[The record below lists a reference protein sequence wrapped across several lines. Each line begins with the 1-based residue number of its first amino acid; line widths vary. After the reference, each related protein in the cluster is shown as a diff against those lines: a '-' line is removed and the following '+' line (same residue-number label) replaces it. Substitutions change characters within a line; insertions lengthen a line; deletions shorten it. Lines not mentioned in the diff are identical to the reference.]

1 MASFICPCR
10 TWLLTLS
17 SSCCA
22 VSPSVLSNRMIRAL
36 QECVERSL
44 ASPWL
49 TKLSICLPIFFT
61 TSTHFPLDS
70 TTSLISCFVTS
81 LSWLAVGADCWA
93 AVICF
98 RKLLVTYSKICC
110 DCAICVSIFFWAR
123 SSNVLN
129 LSSLSLC
136 AFWFFSDFRLGVS
149 KKWSTIA
156 KCCSTFVFPDRL

>member
-17 SSCCA
+17 SSCCV
-22 VSPSVLSNRMIRAL
+22 VSPFISSNHMIRAL
-36 QECVERSL
+36 QERVERSL

-61 TSTHFPLDS
+61 TSTHFPPDSS

-81 LSWLAVGADCWA
+81 LSWLAVGVDCWA
-93 AVICF
+93 AVICSK
-98 RKLLVTYSKICC
+98 KLLVTYSKIYC
-110 DCAICVSIFFWAR
+110 DCAICASIFFWAR
-123 SSNVLN
+123 SSSVLN

-136 AFWFFSDFRLGVS
+136 AFWPFSDFRLGVS
-149 KKWSTIA
+149 MVNN
-156 KCCSTFVFPDRL
+156 C